1 MNASGKL
8 GLVPLLCCLMGMV
21 AADVRAV
28 QLDAVYRE
36 TCGSCHYLYPPY
48 LLPDGSWRM
57 IIKKLPDHF
66 GESLEV
72 DASTENAVAE
82 YLLSNCAEK
91 SPVKTASKIMSS
103 IGRTTPERITE
114 VPYIQNK
121 HQRKVPPGKPIA
133 DCGSCHKSTAGGFH
147 KP

>member
-1 MNASGKL
+1 
-8 GLVPLLCCLMGMV
+8 MV
-21 AADVRAV
+21 AAGGQAV
-28 QLDAVYRE
+28 QLDAVYGE

-48 LLPDGSWRM
+48 LLPGGSWHI

-66 GESLEV
+66 GESLEL

-82 YLLSNCAEK
+82 YLLSNAAEK
-91 SPVKTASKIMSS
+91 SSLKTASKIMGSL
-103 IGRTTPERITE
+103 GKGTPERVTE
-114 VPYIQNK
+114 VPYIQHK
-121 HQRKVPPGKPIA
+121 HQKKVPQGKSIA